1 MKNYYGYAGRYLKKL
16 CSWKIFKIM
25 RNALLILLIG
35 VFQGYALDSYSQ
47 NTKLT
52 LNLTHVPIANV
63 LEKIEDSS
71 EYYFLYNAKLIDVER
86 EISIAADNKD
96 ISDILTTLFSGTGVN
111 YKIIDRRIILTP
123 GELSSSSSA
132 TQQEVK
138 ITGTVKG
145 EDGLPLP
152 GVSVI
157 LKGTTTGVITN
168 AQGAYS
174 ISNVPPNAILSF
186 SFVGMKTQEIEVAG
200 KSTLNVTLLEETVG
214 IEEVVAI
221 GYGSLRK
228 KDVTGAI
235 SSVNSDQLREN
246 VTTNLVQA
254 MQGKV
259 SGVMISQNGWRPGS
273 ETTIRIRGNRSLSA
287 TNDPLY
293 VIDGI
298 PIERGLNEI
307 NPSDIETMEIL
318 KDASATAIYGS
329 RGANGVV
336 LITTKR
342 GKQGKTVITYD
353 GYYGIQ
359 KPVKLLDIMNG
370 AEFAEF
376 VREAYRNRKNATA
389 RYNSPVPSMEEDRK
403 NVIFGQDSYVLESV
417 LMGYDEDG
425 NYNPENVRSFDWI
438 DEVLRTGIIQ
448 NHQVSLTGG
457 NEQTKLMLSAGY
469 LENKGLQEGN
479 DYLRYNFRVNVDHKI
494 NSFVNIG
501 TSTLFSYAYEQVGI
515 NLYDNARNMNPL
527 ARAWDDQGN
536 IIRNPGNDGLA
547 VNPVANIE
555 GNLNDYKRN
564 RIITNGFLEVK
575 LFKGL
580 NYRFNAGLDYRT
592 ARDGR
597 FYSQLARNGALP
609 EAQYGGNWLKN
620 YTINNILYYD
630 GKIGNDHSLK
640 VTLLQETQSFRQES
654 DNSIARGIPADYQQW
669 YALGA
674 ASELV
679 NIQSELREWQMLSY
693 MGRINY
699 NYKNRY
705 LLTATGRIDGSSVLA
720 KGHKYQFFP
729 SLSLAWR
736 LSDENFMQGADRI
749 DDLKVRL
756 GYGKTG
762 NSSVSPYQTQG
773 GLSLLRYTW
782 DENVLISFAP
792 GSIPNPNLTW
802 ETTDQFNV
810 GFDYTL
816 YKGRLSGA
824 FELYRQNTHDLLMSK
839 QLPVA
844 SGFDQILQNIGKT
857 RNTGLEFSLSSVN
870 IDGGKESFSW
880 KTDLIF
886 STNKEEIVELYGGTK
901 DDIGNKWF
909 IGKPLNVFY
918 DYEFGGIWQNTA
930 EDLAEMTKFNENGST
945 YEPGLVKVVD
955 QNGDYRINAEDRK
968 ILGQERPK
976 WFGGITN
983 YFTYKNVDLS
993 FQWYASFGNM
1003 AYSDLVLRM
1012 EGRWNSV
1019 QVDYWTPDNPSMSYP
1034 KPSADWET
1042 PPNINL
1048 TYYQDASFV
1057 RLKFVTLGYTFS
1069 KELLSKLQISSMRMY
1084 ASAQNPLLFT
1094 NFKGLDPEGASGY
1107 TNPSTMTFMMGLN
1120 ISF

>member
-1 MKNYYGYAGRYLKKL
+1 MKNVTIKDVL
-16 CSWKIFKIM
+16 
-25 RNALLILLIG
+25 
-35 VFQGYALDSYSQ
+35 SQ
-47 NTKLT
+47 
-52 LNLTHVPIANV
+52 
-63 LEKIEDSS
+63 IEDQSDF
-71 EYYFLYNAKLIDVER
+71 YFLYDNKLIDVH
-86 EISIAADNKD
+86 KKVD
-96 ISDILTTLFSGTGVN
+96 IVVQNEQIVVILKKLFGEGEVN
-111 YKIIDRRIILTP
+111 AVIRDRHIILTP
-123 GELSSSSSA
+123 EEVSVSQQILKVSGRVTDSSG
-132 TQQEVK
+132 V
-138 ITGTVKG
+138 
-145 EDGLPLP
+145 PLP
-152 GVSVI
+152 GVTVVI
-157 LKGTTTGVITN
+157 KGTTQGTITN
-168 AQGAYS
+168 DSGDYLFP
-174 ISNVPPNAILSF
+174 NVPSDATLAF
-186 SFVGMKTQEIEVAG
+186 SFVGMRTQEISIAG
-200 KSTLNVTLLEETVG
+200 KSIINVVMEEDAIG
-214 IEEVVAI
+214 IEEVVAV

-228 KDVTGAI
+228 KDITGAI
-235 SSVNSDQLREN
+235 SSVNSDQLSEN
-246 VTTNLVQA
+246 ATTNLAQA

-273 ETTIRIRGNRSLSA
+273 ETTIRIRGNRSFSA

-307 NPSDIETMEIL
+307 NQNDIETMEIL

-342 GKQGKTVITYD
+342 GKQGKSVISYD
-353 GYYGIQ
+353 GYYGFQ

-370 AEFAEF
+370 PEFAEF
-376 VREAYRNRKNATA
+376 VREAYRNRQNVTA

-417 LMGYDEDG
+417 LMGYDENG
-425 NYNPENVRSFDWI
+425 NYDPSKVRSFDWV
-438 DEVLRTGIIQ
+438 DAVLRTGMIQ
-448 NHQVSLTGG
+448 DHQLSLTGG
-457 NEQTKLMLSAGY
+457 NEQTKLMFSAGY
-469 LENKGLQEGN
+469 FENKGLQEGN
-479 DYLRYNFRVNVDHKI
+479 DYLRYNFRVNIDHQ
-494 NSFVNIG
+494 VNKSVNVG
-501 TSTLFSYAYEQVGI
+501 TSTLFSHAYEQVGA

-527 ARAWDDQGN
+527 ARAWDDEGN

-547 VNPVANIE
+547 VNPIANIE

-575 LFKGL
+575 LFKGIS
-580 NYRFNAGLDYRT
+580 YRFNAGLDYRT

-630 GKIGNDHSLK
+630 GQFGNDHSLK
-640 VTLLQETQSFRQES
+640 ATLLHEIQSFRQES
-654 DNSIARGIPADYQQW
+654 DNSIARGIPANYQQW

-679 NIQSELREWQMLSY
+679 NIQSGLSKWQMLSY

-705 LLTATGRIDGSSVLA
+705 LLTATGRVDGSSVLA
-720 KGHKYQFFP
+720 EGHKYQFFP

-736 LSDENFMQGADRI
+736 ISDENFMGGISRI

-773 GLSLLRYTW
+773 GLSLLRYSW

-792 GSIPNPNLTW
+792 GSIPNPNLSW
-802 ETTDQFNV
+802 ETTDQFNI
-810 GFDYTL
+810 GIDYAL

-824 FELYRQNTHDLLMSK
+824 LELYRQNTHDLLMSK

-857 RNTGLEFSLSSVN
+857 RNSGLEFSLSSIN
-870 IDGGKESFSW
+870 IDGKNGAFAW

-886 STNKEEIVELYGGTK
+886 STNKEEIIELYGGTK
-901 DDIGNKWF
+901 DDIGNRWF
-909 IGKPLNVFY
+909 VGKPLNVFY
-918 DYEFGGIWQNTA
+918 DYEFGGIWQDTA
-930 EDLAEMTKFNENGST
+930 EDLAEMAKFNANGST
-945 YEPGLVKVVD
+945 YTPGLVKIVD
-955 QNGDYRINAEDRK
+955 QNGDYRINADDRK
-968 ILGQERPK
+968 ILGQARPE

-983 YFTYKNVDLS
+983 YFSYKNIDLS
-993 FQWYASFGNM
+993 FQWYASVGNM
-1003 AYSDLVLRM
+1003 VYSDLVLRM

-1019 QVDYWTPDNPSMSYP
+1019 KVDYWTPDNPSNSYP

-1057 RLKFVTLGYTFS
+1057 RLKFVTLGYTFP
-1069 KELLSKLQISSMRMY
+1069 KRLLPKLQISNMRVY

-1094 NFKGLDPEGASGY
+1094 KFNGLDPEGASGY
-1107 TNPSTMTFMMGLN
+1107 TNPSTMTFLMGLN
-1120 ISF
+1120 VSF